1 MKKENAALFSYS
13 DKQKTM
19 EWEDEIVAIFNCY
32 KANSFS
38 KYVLLKELSIIT
50 NSNSIIPISLQPDG
64 VNL

>member
-32 KANSFS
+32 KTNSFS
-38 KYVLLKELSIIT
+38 KYVLL
-50 NSNSIIPISLQPDG
+50 
-64 VNL
+64 NLLI

>member
-13 DKQKTM
+13 DKQKTL

-38 KYVLLKELSIIT
+38 KYVLL
-50 NSNSIIPISLQPDG
+50 
-64 VNL
+64 NLLIF